1 MSGIQAPYVGIG
13 NFDDEYEDPEGY
25 FDYHADDND
34 DCVDE

>member
-1 MSGIQAPYVGIG
+1 MSGIQAPWIG
-13 NFDDEYEDPEGY
+13 CGEDEYEDPEGY